1 MRNRSHLGRLDAMS
15 IFCDLRSSAS
25 LHRGAGRMPASLG
38 RLLSPIING
47 RPTFRLGIG
56 FYWKMQKCRSSS
68 LCLPSLTVVGSSHQ
82 SVSVFPCRDFVR
94 PSRRVRYFRRDKVF
108 FSVFTP
114 PIMGRWERY
123 VQRVSP
129 RCARGRSSAASGRE
143 RKEERGTARPA

>member
-38 RLLSPIING
+38 RLLSPIIDG
-47 RPTFRLGIG
+47 RPNFRLGIG
-56 FYWKMQKCRSSS
+56 FYWKIQKCRSLS

-108 FSVFTP
+108 FLSFHAP
-114 PIMGRWERY
+114 PHGSLGEVRTESIAPVRARSFL
-123 VQRVSP
+123 RSRRP
-129 RCARGRSSAASGRE
+129 R
-143 RKEERGTARPA
+143 EERGTA